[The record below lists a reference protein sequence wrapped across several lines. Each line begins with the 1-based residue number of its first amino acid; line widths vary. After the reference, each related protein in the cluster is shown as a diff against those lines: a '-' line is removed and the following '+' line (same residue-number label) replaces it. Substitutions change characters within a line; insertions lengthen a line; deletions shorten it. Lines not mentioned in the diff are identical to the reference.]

1 MKKSLLIVVGLAI
14 GLMGSVRAGAGEW
27 ETDFAKAS
35 EQAKKES
42 KHMLL
47 DFSGSDWCG
56 WCVKL
61 DKEVF
66 KKSEF
71 KEYAKQN
78 LVLVLLDF
86 PHSKPQSKKLKD
98 QNKELAPKY
107 GVNGFPSVIVLSPE
121 GELIGKTGYQPG
133 GPEKYVEHLKAMIG
147 KGKPA
152 GDATTYEK
160 KPATTKPGTTTKPAK
175 KK

>member
-1 MKKSLLIVVGLAI
+1 MRKSLLVVLGLAVGLT
-14 GLMGSVRAGAGEW
+14 GSLCVSAGEW

-35 EQAKKES
+35 ELAKKEG

-56 WCVKL
+56 WCIKL

-66 KKSEF
+66 KKTEF

-78 LVLVLLDF
+78 LVLVMLDF
-86 PHSKPQSKKLKD
+86 PHSKPQSKKLKE
-98 QNKELAPKY
+98 QNKELAQKY
-107 GVNGFPSVIVLSPE
+107 EIKGYPSVIILSPE
-121 GELIGKTGYQPG
+121 GEMVGKTGYQPG
-133 GPEKYVEHLKAMIG
+133 GPEKYVEHLKTMIG
-147 KGKPA
+147 KGKAA
-152 GDATTYEK
+152 GEAAPATTEK
-160 KPATTKPGTTTKPAK
+160 KPTTTKPAK

>member
-1 MKKSLLIVVGLAI
+1 MKKSLLVMLGLAVGVMG
-14 GLMGSVRAGAGEW
+14 GLRASAGEW

-35 EQAKKES
+35 ELAKKEG

-56 WCVKL
+56 WCIKL

-78 LVLVLLDF
+78 LVLVMLDF
-86 PHSKPQSKKLKD
+86 PRSKPQSKKLKD
-98 QNKELAPKY
+98 QNKELAQKY
-107 GVNGFPSVIVLSPE
+107 EIKGYPSVILLSPE
-121 GELIGKTGYQPG
+121 GELVGRTGYQPG
-133 GPEKYVEHLKAMIG
+133 GPEKYVESLKAMIG
-147 KGKPA
+147 KNKGTGEAAP
-152 GDATTYEK
+152 TTTEK
-160 KPATTKPGTTTKPAK
+160 KPATTKPAK

>member
-1 MKKSLLIVVGLAI
+1 MKKNLLVMLGLA
-14 GLMGSVRAGAGEW
+14 MGVLGSLRGSAGEW

-35 EQAKKES
+35 ELAKKEG

-61 DKEVF
+61 EKEVF

-71 KEYAKQN
+71 KDYAKQH

-86 PHSKPQSKKLKD
+86 PRSKPQSKKLKE
-98 QNKELAPKY
+98 QNKELAQKY
-107 GVNGFPSVIVLSPE
+107 EIKGYPSVILLSPE
-121 GELIGKTGYQPG
+121 GELVGKTGYQPG
-133 GPEKYVEHLKAMIG
+133 GPEKYVEHLKAMLG

-152 GDATTYEK
+152 GEAASATDVK
-160 KPATTKPGTTTKPAK
+160 KPATTTKPAQK
-175 KK
+175 K